1 MKLRKRAG
9 FTLIEMLVVMFA
21 MSIAFGFG
29 ATILLAALRIDQA
42 GAATL
47 RLLAWRTEL
56 AEQFRGDV
64 ARADAAPERFGE
76 MTGGPARLILHRP
89 DGVHVAYVWHD
100 DGRLER
106 IVRAA
111 DGETRRVLPV
121 GASNVSVQFAR
132 GDGGRPLFT
141 LRLVETPPTGSAR
154 RVEVSAVLG
163 GDLR

>member
-1 MKLRKRAG
+1 
-9 FTLIEMLVVMFA
+9 MFA

-47 RLLAWRTEL
+47 RLMAWRTEL
-56 AEQFRGDV
+56 ADQFRADV
-64 ARADAAPERFGE
+64 ARADAAPQRLGE
-76 MTGGPARLILHRP
+76 LTAVPTCLILRRP
-89 DGVHVAYVWHD
+89 AGAHLGYQWHD

-106 IVRAA
+106 TVRGA
-111 DGETRRVLPV
+111 DGETRRDLPV
-121 GASNVSVQFAR
+121 GASNVSVEFAP
-132 GDGGRPLFT
+132 GGGARPLMT
-141 LRLVETPPTGSAR
+141 LRFVEVPPSGSAR